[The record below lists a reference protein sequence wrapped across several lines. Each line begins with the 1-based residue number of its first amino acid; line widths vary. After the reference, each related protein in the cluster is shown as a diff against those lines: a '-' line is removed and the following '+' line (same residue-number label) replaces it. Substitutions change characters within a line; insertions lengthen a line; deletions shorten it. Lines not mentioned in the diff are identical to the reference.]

1 MSIVDNF
8 LFRQYKSR
16 RSFSFFEYKSKKRRC
31 APREREMTI
40 KRIYHHGRI
49 FRRRGPPSAAHP
61 SLFSFVFCSMSSK
74 EREVLFEEDSFFS
87 LYVLPSGLPNLFYF
101 VSVGQALSVFCS
113 LRQKKKGIFLLRVC
127 ILDDASDLPRDILQ
141 FVLQERKERVFEKE
155 PTEKHTS
162 KERER
167 EERERKRRKRPA
179 IENFSTYS
187 IKWWQQL
194 SRNARFRN
202 CSRSK
207 FALQL

>member
-167 EERERKRRKRPA
+167 EKREREKKKKETRDRK
-179 IENFSTYS
+179 F
-187 IKWWQQL
+187 
-194 SRNARFRN
+194 
-202 CSRSK
+202 
-207 FALQL
+207 

>member
-1 MSIVDNF
+1 M
-8 LFRQYKSR
+8 
-16 RSFSFFEYKSKKRRC
+16 C
-31 APREREMTI
+31 APRAREMTI
-40 KRIYHHGRI
+40 QRIYHHGRI
-49 FRRRGPPSAAHP
+49 FRRGGPPSAAHP

-74 EREVLFEEDSFFS
+74 EREVLFEEDSFLSSLF
-87 LYVLPSGLPNLFYF
+87 LYVCCLLNSRTCSFLFLLGSSF
-101 VSVGQALSVFCS
+101 ALCVTH
-113 LRQKKKGIFLLRVC
+113 KKGIFLLRVC

>member
-1 MSIVDNF
+1 M
-8 LFRQYKSR
+8 
-16 RSFSFFEYKSKKRRC
+16 C

-40 KRIYHHGRI
+40 QRIYHHGRI
-49 FRRRGPPSAAHP
+49 FRRGGPPSAAHP
-61 SLFSFVFCSMSSK
+61 SLFSFVFCSMTSK

-87 LYVLPSGLPNLFYF
+87 SLFCMCVAFWTPELVLFCFCWQL
-101 VSVGQALSVFCS
+101 FCS

-179 IENFSTYS
+179 I
-187 IKWWQQL
+187 
-194 SRNARFRN
+194 
-202 CSRSK
+202 
-207 FALQL
+207 